1 MSDQETPRSVN
12 IFRPLKGLMARE
24 VRLIAILLTPCLL
37 AVLVSQFGI
46 LLLEKSEWGIMLSEL
61 IFFNLPIH
69 YWITGQFMPL
79 WFIIIGIAFNLWM
92 DRNEDRH
99 VEAIR
104 YRAKGRRKG
113 ELD

>member
-12 IFRPLKGLMARE
+12 LFRPLKGLMARE

-79 WFIIIGIAFNLWM
+79 WFILIGIAFNLWM